1 MSKHKTAGK
10 EKDKGVQLV
19 IRIAKSE
26 RTAFVDLC
34 EALDTTAARE
44 IRRFMREFVASK
56 APAAVAETPSAPAEP
71 TAAEPVAEPVAEAAT
86 DLAEEAGTPKKT
98 RKRVKA

>member
-56 APAAVAETPSAPAEP
+56 APAVTETPSAPAEP
-71 TAAEPVAEPVAEAAT
+71 TAAEPVAEPVAEAAV
-86 DLAEEAGTPKKT
+86 DVAEEAGTPKKT